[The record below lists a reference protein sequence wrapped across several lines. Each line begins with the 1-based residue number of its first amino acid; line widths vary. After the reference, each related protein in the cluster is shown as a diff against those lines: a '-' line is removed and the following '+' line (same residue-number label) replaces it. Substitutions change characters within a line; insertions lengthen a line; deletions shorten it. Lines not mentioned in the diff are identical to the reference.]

1 MEHTIPKLEAPLTI
15 PVGLWKVRADVFIAL
30 VAVIALVGL
39 SWERQL
45 GVVPTAVLAL
55 GGGLAVYFLSRK
67 DHNGF
72 SLLTRILLTLLFV
85 NRPHLL
91 IWRPE
96 EERGGLVAEDLR
108 VRVRW
113 AHKEVA

>member
-15 PVGLWKVRADVFIAL
+15 PIGLWKVRANVFIAG
-30 VAVIALVGL
+30 VVVIALVGL

-45 GVVPTAVLAL
+45 GIVPTALLAL
-55 GGGLAVYFLSRK
+55 GGGLTVYFLARK

-72 SLLTRILLTLLFV
+72 SLLARLLLTLLFV

-91 IWRPE
+91 VWRPAE
-96 EERGGLVAEDLR
+96 KRAGRTMEDLR

-113 AHKEVA
+113 IRREGA

>member
-15 PVGLWKVRADVFIAL
+15 PVGLWKVRADVFIAF

-45 GVVPTAVLAL
+45 GIVPTAILAL
-55 GGGLAVYFLSRK
+55 GGGLAVFFLSRK
-67 DHNGF
+67 DPNGF
-72 SLLTRILLTLLFV
+72 SLLTRLLLTLLFV

-91 IWRPE
+91 LWRPA
-96 EERGGLVAEDLR
+96 EERAGMAAEDLR

-113 AHKEVA
+113 APKEVP